1 MEERGIEDLL
11 PFDDVITFLTN
22 FLKYFYWKCIFCL
35 FIWQALFGDVANV
48 SEIASVI
55 FNFDTLAN
63 VSQPSNI
70 SSVIVERD
78 ESDSPNSD
86 ESDSPNSDESDMDLD
101 GLMSLKNDNNN
112 STAKVS
118 NSSSELETS
127 DEVKRE
133 RGVVVVVT

>member
-1 MEERGIEDLL
+1 MEERALEDLL
-11 PFDDVITFLTN
+11 PFDDVIRFLTK
-22 FLKYFYWKCIFCL
+22 LLEYFYWKCIFCL
-35 FIWQALFGDVANV
+35 FIRQALFGDVANV

-55 FNFDTLAN
+55 FNFDTLTN
-63 VSQPSNI
+63 VSQPSNV

-78 ESDSPNSD
+78 EPDSPNL
-86 ESDSPNSDESDMDLD
+86 EESDMDLE
-101 GLMSLKNDNNN
+101 GLMSLKDDSNN

-127 DEVKRE
+127 DEVKNE

>member
-1 MEERGIEDLL
+1 MEERGIEDLI
-11 PFDDVITFLTN
+11 PFDDVIRFLTN
-22 FLKYFYWKCIFCL
+22 FLKYSYWKCIFCL

-55 FNFDTLAN
+55 FNFDTLTN
-63 VSQPSNI
+63 VSQPSNV

-78 ESDSPNSD
+78 ES
-86 ESDSPNSDESDMDLD
+86 SDSPNLEESDMDLE
-101 GLMSLKNDNNN
+101 GLMSLKDDSNN

-127 DEVKRE
+127 DEVKNE

>member
-1 MEERGIEDLL
+1 MEERGIEDLI
-11 PFDDVITFLTN
+11 PFDDVITLVTN
-22 FLKYFYWKCIFCL
+22 FLEHSYRKCFFCL

-86 ESDSPNSDESDMDLD
+86 ESDMDLD

-112 STAKVS
+112 STAKVG